1 MGRTKK
7 LNSKNS
13 KISKI
18 SKGKRANKKK
28 NVRISK
34 KKVGGGNRRKSM
46 TPGRRIPGRVART
59 PGTVA
64 RPLTFGRGD
73 RAGKQGVKP
82 EGFLERRE
90 RERRERE
97 RERRERE
104 RERRERRERIDFIK
118 NNTEIEFLEVKR
130 RFAESNP
137 RINVETDQN
146 FKNAEIALRELVS
159 VVLNYQISDDPGRL
173 WIEFLKSLK
182 FKEVFGRMTL
192 NFNVLEYFRRLI
204 YLLHPLFKK
213 EIILFLRGPAQTSDW
228 FSFSD
233 AGFIWYQDG
242 YEKLFPTW
250 LLEKLLNPQRPF
262 VPTVVHSSS
271 LGNHR

>member
-1 MGRTKK
+1 MRRTKK

-13 KISKI
+13 KS
-18 SKGKRANKKK
+18 KRANKKK

-34 KKVGGGNRRKSM
+34 KKVGGGVRKSM
-46 TPGRRIPGRVART
+46 TPGRRIPGTLALPRHL
-59 PGTVA
+59 P
-64 RPLTFGRGD
+64 FE
-73 RAGKQGVKP
+73 RAGKAGVKP
-82 EGFLERRE
+82 EGFLERKE

-104 RERRERRERIDFIK
+104 RRERERRERIDFIK
-118 NNTEIEFLEVKR
+118 KNTEEEFLAVKG
-130 RFAESNP
+130 RFVVSNP

-146 FKNAEIALRELVS
+146 FKKAETALKELVY
-159 VVLNYQISDDPGRL
+159 VVLNYQISDDPGKL
-173 WIEFLKSLK
+173 WIEFLMSLQ
-182 FKEVFGRMTL
+182 FKVVIGSINL
-192 NFNVLEYFRRLI
+192 NFIVLEYFRQLI
-204 YLLHPLFKK
+204 YLLHPLFKE

-233 AGFIWYQDG
+233 AGFIWYKHGD
-242 YEKLFPTW
+242 EKLFPTW

-271 LGNHR
+271 LRHKNQ